1 MTSSDAPTTQELIE
15 MIKRAAMLGGG
26 TVLDGPAGIDQMA
39 ELLQGNV
46 QPDFATVMVSESAGS
61 QEFRGIEGFKEAL
74 NDWISPYES
83 FRLEI
88 EEAIVSEGKL
98 VFLARQ
104 VATTKHDGVE
114 VETESASVWWA
125 DDGQIR
131 EAAFYL
137 DRRAGLEAAG
147 IDPDRPFSG

>member
-1 MTSSDAPTTQELIE
+1 MTSTDAPTSQELIE
-15 MIKRAAMLGGG
+15 MIKQAAMLGGG

-39 ELLQGNV
+39 DLLQGNV

-88 EEAIVSEGKL
+88 EEAIVSEDKL

-125 DDGQIR
+125 EDGQIR
-131 EAAFYL
+131 QAAFYL